1 MKQIILSII
10 VVLAAI
16 SVNAQTV
23 NVHLKDGQTIRYN
36 SSEVDYVDFS
46 EKSSEQSDNPA
57 TEESVTASFI
67 GGAIMSNNDRILSG
81 SQLNVKFS
89 NNTKDNVTLT
99 EMHLIDSETKN
110 EGNNLLSEKVN
121 VPAGES
127 VAYTIRVGALG
138 IYKPI
143 IRFTYIRN
151 KKTLTV
157 EAQWS
162 DWSPSF

>member
-1 MKQIILSII
+1 MKKLILSLIA
-10 VVLAAI
+10 VMASI
-16 SVNAQTV
+16 SVNAQSV

-46 EKSSEQSDNPA
+46 EKASDQPVNPPS
-57 TEESVTASFI
+57 EESVTASFI
-67 GGAIMSNNDRILSG
+67 GGAIMSNNDLILSG

-110 EGNNLLSEKVN
+110 KGNNLLSEKVN

-127 VAYTIRVGALG
+127 VAYTIRVGGSG

-143 IRFTYIRN
+143 IRFTYFRN
-151 KKTLTV
+151 NKTLTV
-157 EAQWS
+157 EDQWS
-162 DWSPSF
+162 SWSPSF